1 MEKLH
6 QSVEYINKN
15 FEILSNKEAFNILDE
30 MIKEGLI
37 QRFEYTHELAWNV
50 MKDYSEYQGNST
62 IGGSRDASREAL
74 QLKIIGDGE
83 VWMDMIKSRNKSS
96 HTYNEETAN
105 EIYYKNLN
113 EYYPVFE
120 KFRIIMEN
128 KRSGKPG
135 GIFE

>member
-1 MEKLH
+1 
-6 QSVEYINKN
+6 
-15 FEILSNKEAFNILDE
+15 
-30 MIKEGLI
+30 
-37 QRFEYTHELAWNV
+37 
-50 MKDYSEYQGNST
+50 MKDYAEYQGNST